1 DRRSVSMDDRHK
13 LFETLRKIEA
23 LYAGAATPGER
34 DAAASARERIRARL
48 KSFTEQER
56 SEEYRFAMDNPWSR
70 KIFVALLR
78 RYGIEPYRYS
88 RQRRNTVM
96 ARVPRSFVQQTL
108 MPEFQ
113 AMNQALFEHLERI
126 TDDIISQEISNDTS
140 EAREVNSFPT

>member
-1 DRRSVSMDDRHK
+1 MDDRQK

-23 LYAGAATPGER
+23 LHAGAATAGER

-48 KSFTEQER
+48 DELARQEPAEEHRFT
-56 SEEYRFAMDNPWSR
+56 MDNPWAR

-96 ARVPRSFVQQTL
+96 ARVPRSFVKDTL
-108 MPEFQ
+108 LPEFEE
-113 AMNQALFEHLERI
+113 MNRALFEHLERI
-126 TDDIISQEISNDTS
+126 TDDIIAHEISRDTS
-140 EAREVNSFPT
+140 DAREVRSLS

>member
-1 DRRSVSMDDRHK
+1 MDDRYK

-34 DAAASARERIRARL
+34 EAAASARERIRARL
-48 KSFTEQER
+48 KSVTAQER
-56 SEEYRFAMDNPWSR
+56 SEEYRFSMDNPWSR

-96 ARVPRSFVQQTL
+96 ARIPRSFVENTL
-108 MPEFQ
+108 MPAFDE
-113 AMNQALFEHLERI
+113 MNRALFDHLERV

-140 EAREVNSFPT
+140 EAREVHSLGG

>member
-1 DRRSVSMDDRHK
+1 MDDQRR

-48 KSFTEQER
+48 KSVAAQER
-56 SEEYRFAMDNPWSR
+56 SEEYRFSMDNPWSR

-96 ARVPRSFVQQTL
+96 ARVPRSFVDSTL
-108 MPEFQ
+108 MPEFEE
-113 AMNQALFEHLERI
+113 MNRALFDHLDRI
-126 TDDIISQEISNDTS
+126 TDEIISQEISSDTS
-140 EAREVNSFPT
+140 EAREVPSLDG

>member
-1 DRRSVSMDDRHK
+1 MDDRQK

-48 KSFTEQER
+48 ELVAEQEQA
-56 SEEYRFAMDNPWSR
+56 EEYRFSMDNPWSR

-96 ARVPRSFVQQTL
+96 ARVPRSFVEKTL
-108 MPEFQ
+108 MPEFEE
-113 AMNQALFEHLERI
+113 MNRALFDHLEHI
-126 TDDIISQEISNDTS
+126 TDDIIAEEISSDTS
-140 EAREVNSFPT
+140 EAREVHSLGG

>member
-1 DRRSVSMDDRHK
+1 MDDRHK

-23 LYAGAATPGER
+23 LYSGAATPGER

-48 KSFTEQER
+48 ASITQEERVEEFRFT
-56 SEEYRFAMDNPWSR
+56 MDNPWSR

-88 RQRRNTVM
+88 RQRRTTVM
-96 ARVPRSFVQQTL
+96 ARVPRSFIEETL

-113 AMNQALFEHLERI
+113 EMNRALTDHLERI
-126 TDDIISQEISNDTS
+126 TDDIISQGISNDTS
-140 EAREVNSFPT
+140 EVREVRSEIR

>member
-1 DRRSVSMDDRHK
+1 MEDRQR

-34 DAAASARERIRARL
+34 DAAASARERVRARL
-48 KSFTEQER
+48 KSVAEHER
-56 SEEYRFAMDNPWSR
+56 SEEYRFSMDNPWSR

-96 ARVPRSFVQQTL
+96 ARVPRSFVERTL
-108 MPEFQ
+108 MPEFE
-113 AMNQALFEHLERI
+113 AMNQALFDHLERI
-126 TDDIISQEISNDTS
+126 TDEVISQEVSSDTS
-140 EAREVNSFPT
+140 EAREVPSLGV

>member
-1 DRRSVSMDDRHK
+1 MDDRHR

-34 DAAASARERIRARL
+34 EAAASARERIRAKLESVARH
-48 KSFTEQER
+48 EH
-56 SEEYRFAMDNPWSR
+56 SEEYRFSMDNPWSR

-78 RYGIEPYRYS
+78 RYGIEPYRYG

-96 ARVPRSFVQQTL
+96 ARVPRSFVDETL

-113 AMNQALFEHLERI
+113 EMNRALFDHLERI
-126 TDDIISQEISNDTS
+126 TDDIISHEISSDTS
-140 EAREVNSFPT
+140 EAREVHSLGS

>member
-1 DRRSVSMDDRHK
+1 MDDRDRDRDR

-34 DAAASARERIRARL
+34 DAAANARERIKAKL
-48 KSFTEQER
+48 KSLASQER
-56 SEEYRFAMDNPWSR
+56 SEEYRFSMDNPWSR

-96 ARVPRSFVQQTL
+96 ARVPRSFVEQTL
-108 MPEFQ
+108 MPEFE
-113 AMNQALFEHLERI
+113 AMNRALFDHLERI
-126 TDDIISQEISNDTS
+126 SDEIISHEISHDLS
-140 EAREVNSFPT
+140 EAREVPPLGG

>member
-1 DRRSVSMDDRHK
+1 MDDRDK

-34 DAAASARERIRARL
+34 DAAASARQRIQARL
-48 KSFTEQER
+48 RTVTEQER
-56 SEEYRFAMDNPWSR
+56 SDEYRFSMDNPWSR

-96 ARVPRSFVQQTL
+96 ARVPRSFVDETL
-108 MPEFQ
+108 MPEFRE
-113 AMNQALFEHLERI
+113 MNRALFDHLERI

-140 EAREVNSFPT
+140 EARELS

>member
-1 DRRSVSMDDRHK
+1 MDDRHK
-13 LFETLRKIEA
+13 LFDTLRKIEA

-48 KSFTEQER
+48 KSLGEQER
-56 SEEYRFAMDNPWSR
+56 SEEFRFAMDNPWSR

-96 ARVPRSFVQQTL
+96 ARVPPSFVETTL
-108 MPEFQ
+108 MPEFRE
-113 AMNQALFEHLERI
+113 MNGALFEHLERI
-126 TDDIISQEISNDTS
+126 TDDIISAEISNDMS
-140 EAREVNSFPT
+140 EAREVQSLGG

>member
-1 DRRSVSMDDRHK
+1 MDDRHK

-34 DAAASARERIRARL
+34 DAAAGARERIRARL
-48 KSFTEQER
+48 KSVSEQER
-56 SEEYRFAMDNPWSR
+56 SEEYRFSMDNPWSR
-70 KIFVALLR
+70 KVFVALLR

-96 ARVPRSFVQQTL
+96 ARAPRSFVDQTL
-108 MPEFQ
+108 MPEFEEV
-113 AMNQALFEHLERI
+113 NRALFDHLDRI

-140 EAREVNSFPT
+140 EAREVHSLGG